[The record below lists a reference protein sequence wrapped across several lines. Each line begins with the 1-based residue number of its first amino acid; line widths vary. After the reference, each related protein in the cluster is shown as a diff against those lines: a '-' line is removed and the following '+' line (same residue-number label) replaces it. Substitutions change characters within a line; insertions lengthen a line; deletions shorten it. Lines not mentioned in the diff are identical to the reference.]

1 MRAPNK
7 LGKRQLAVLESMV
20 RMGEWEF
27 GCGWE
32 YGSASET
39 DIVLMS
45 MTDIGVFDKALVI
58 KIGTSTSGHGKYV
71 LGNRNLAMSYV
82 GGVIE

>member
-1 MRAPNK
+1 MRCPNK

-39 DIVLMS
+39 DIILMS
-45 MTDIGVFDKALVI
+45 MTDIGAFGKALVV
-58 KIGTSTSGHGKYV
+58 KTGTTTSGHGKYK
-71 LGNRNLAMSYV
+71 LNNRNLAITYV
-82 GGVIE
+82 GGMF